1 MYNKCNTI
9 CKRGLK
15 PYNCVRLGLALNFSV
30 FQHEIMQDPQTAC
43 LIAKE
48 SLDEAQPLMDECQQ
62 RETPENF

>member
-1 MYNKCNTI
+1 VAAAGSQQDPRTKKEIFKKGALDMYNKCNTI

-43 LIAKE
+43 
-48 SLDEAQPLMDECQQ
+48 
-62 RETPENF
+62 